1 MIKNLVHIA
10 IALLPLFALSQEG
23 ENKEEVWKEEK
34 EYLKYKKK
42 DKYNGPDDWYGSNPS
57 SMNEDDFFGTGG
69 GSSSSGYSTSSGH
82 RPRVRYS
89 PQQIQR
95 NRQKRY
101 QGYNRGGGRGT
112 VKFDPKVKRPDPIN
126 TPDLDAPDIDL
137 PSANVSAPTISPA
150 FWKIL
155 LFILIFA
162 AVLALAY
169 AIIKNRKP
177 ANKKVV
183 VDVENDWN
191 PEVITKTE
199 LELKLEA
206 AMERG
211 DYRECIRIYFTFI
224 LKELIKKGWIRWK
237 KEKTNHHYVMEM
249 SKRPNVLVFMECV
262 RIYDLVWYG
271 EYDIDQDIYEI
282 LRPELEA
289 YYKSLNPTGE

>member
-1 MIKNLVHIA
+1 MIKKLLHIA
-10 IALLPLFALSQEG
+10 LVLFPLVAFAQNSTE
-23 ENKEEVWKEEK
+23 KVWKEEK
-34 EYLKYKKK
+34 EYLKYEKK
-42 DKYNGPDDWYGSNPS
+42 DKYKGPDDWYGANPS
-57 SMNEDDFFGTGG
+57 TMNEDDFFGTGG
-69 GSSSSGYSTSSGH
+69 GSTGYGSTQPGR
-82 RPRVRYS
+82 RPKIQYS

-101 QGYNRGGGRGT
+101 KGFQRGGSNGT
-112 VKFDPKVKRPDPIN
+112 LKFDPKVKKPDPIN

-137 PSANVSAPTISPA
+137 PSADINAPTISPT

-155 LFILIFA
+155 LFLLIFA
-162 AVLALAY
+162 AVIIVAY
-169 AIIKNRKP
+169 IILKNRKP
-177 ANKKVV
+177 VNKKVI
-183 VDVENDWN
+183 VDVENEWN

-199 LELKLEA
+199 LELKLEEA
-206 AMERG
+206 IARG

-249 SKRPNVLVFMECV
+249 SRQPNVLVFMECV

-282 LRPELEA
+282 LKPELEN